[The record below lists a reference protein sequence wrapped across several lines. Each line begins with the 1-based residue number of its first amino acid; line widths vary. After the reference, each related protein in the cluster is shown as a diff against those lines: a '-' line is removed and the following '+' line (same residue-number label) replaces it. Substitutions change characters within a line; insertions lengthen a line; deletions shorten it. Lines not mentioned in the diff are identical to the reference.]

1 MKYLDKGRPR
11 SEGQPDHQQ
20 QMTQQNGS
28 LAYATDRVHA
38 KHHKEGWHSILATV
52 LILLAAPLL
61 AFFLTVFVFQTYQV
75 DGPSMK
81 NTLQSND
88 RLIVWKLPRTWSR
101 ITGHAY
107 IPHRDEVVVFTEP
120 QLDEFGQP
128 EGKQLIK
135 RVIALP
141 GERVV
146 IKDGVVTVYNQ
157 EYPEGFE
164 PDTAL
169 PADAVAS
176 KTLGAEDIIIP
187 QDHVFVMGDNRA
199 NSLDSRSFGPI
210 DAKYIVGKLTFRILP
225 FDQARRF

>member
-1 MKYLDKGRPR
+1 MKYFDTGRPR
-11 SEGQPDHQQ
+11 TESQSDHAQQ
-20 QMTQQNGS
+20 TTPSGS
-28 LAYATDRVHA
+28 PVYADNHGHA
-38 KHHKEGWHSILATV
+38 KQSKEGWHSIVATV

-81 NTLQSND
+81 NTLESND

-107 IPHRDEVVVFTEP
+107 IPQRDEVVVFTEP
-120 QLDEFGQP
+120 QLGEFGEP

-146 IKDGVVTVYNQ
+146 IKNGTVTVYNH
-157 EYPEGFE
+157 EHPDGFK
-164 PDTAL
+164 PDTTL
-169 PADAVAS
+169 SADALAS
-176 KTLGAEDIIIP
+176 KTLGSEDVTIP
-187 QDHVFVMGDNRA
+187 DNHVYVMGDNRA

-210 DAKYIVGKLTFRILP
+210 DVKNIVGKLTFRILP